1 MDVFMTVFVEY
12 LAELLAVAAVSLIG
26 YYGSKL
32 LSKMREQEGLENISI
47 ATEQVLS
54 AVQAT
59 VLELQQTFVE
69 DWKKAQNGKLTE
81 EQINTLR
88 DKVIEITSAKL
99 SKPTLDL
106 LASAKVDIIVLIT
119 STAEAYILKMK
130 SGD

>member
-81 EQINTLR
+81 EQIDTLR

-119 STAEAYILKMK
+119 STAEAYILQMK

>member
-119 STAEAYILKMK
+119 STAEAYILQMK

>member
-106 LASAKVDIIVLIT
+106 LALSKECT
-119 STAEAYILKMK
+119 
-130 SGD
+130 